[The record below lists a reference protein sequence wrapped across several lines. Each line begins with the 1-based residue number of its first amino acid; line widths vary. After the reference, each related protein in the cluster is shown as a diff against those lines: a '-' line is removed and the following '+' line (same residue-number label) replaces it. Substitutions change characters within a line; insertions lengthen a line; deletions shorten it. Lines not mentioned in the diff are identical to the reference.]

1 MNKSLLMVPAI
12 LLAGLAVSPA
22 YATPAT
28 SLKEVVVGSTRAVEL
43 TNRGNLALKVVAHPG
58 YHRSNEANP
67 ADNGIEEF
75 VVEPGKS
82 VVVKGPYK
90 VYDYY
95 PTANDSTN
103 STMYIGG

>member
-28 SLKEVVVGSTRAVEL
+28 SLKEVVIGSTRAVEL
-43 TNRGNLALKVVAHPG
+43 TNRGNLALKVVARTG
-58 YHRSNEANP
+58 QDRSNEANP
-67 ADNGIEEF
+67 TDNGIEEF

-82 VVVKGPYK
+82 VVVKGQYK

-95 PTANDSTN
+95 PTRGNADSL
-103 STMYIGG
+103 MYVGS